1 MTAPPPPTGLRAA
14 SEYLPLEGLPIP
26 VAILRADR
34 VAYANPALTALLG
47 ITQEALSQLSMSD
60 LLARFAP
67 KDQPW
72 IEPRYQAQ
80 AQARHLQSA
89 PTDLWLHV
97 RGVGGKE
104 RTFHLRIH
112 SGPGAGEQ
120 TVVLVDA
127 QGEDTAQQLIGA
139 LVIAASEMMVCQDE
153 KGVLERALD
162 AISAQGF
169 FASIIHARQDL
180 FVYGPVRHDPEAI
193 ALLERLI
200 GQPLTDYSYP
210 RARMPHLD
218 ALFQQRKATFHPDL
232 STLIRRLFPSELAEF
247 HERKHPGLKSLD
259 VPIFVEGQPYG
270 VLSVKG
276 RSLTIMSTA
285 TLELFAQMMSG
296 ALENVRHHQRAQERL
311 AELTRLQN
319 ELVAHERITVLG
331 EAAGVVAHEVRN
343 PLGAILNATALL
355 KREEQLSAVG
365 HSAVSMLEEE
375 AIRLEDIVRDLL
387 DVVRPFELRP
397 RLVHLGDLARHTVTL
412 LQPVAEAT
420 QARVVIEE
428 EPDLPPLQADETLM
442 QLALSNLVRYALRSS
457 PEGGTVRMVLA
468 RAGKGFSIAVEDQ
481 GASLSHTDT
490 QRFFEP
496 FFTSRNNGAGL
507 GLAVVRRVVLA
518 HGGDIQASE
527 RPGGGARFEL
537 LLQDVGRG

>member
-1 MTAPPPPTGLRAA
+1 MTAPPPSTGIRAA

-34 VAYANPALTALLG
+34 VAYANAALTALLG
-47 ITQEALSQLSMSD
+47 ISQEALSQLSMSE
-60 LLARFAP
+60 LLSRFVP

-104 RTFHLRIH
+104 RTFHLRVH
-112 SGPGAGEQ
+112 SGPGPGEQ

-153 KGVLERALD
+153 TGVLERALD

-169 FASIIHARQDL
+169 FASILHARQDL

-193 ALLERLI
+193 ALLERLV
-200 GQPLTDYSYP
+200 GQPLADYSYP

-218 ALFQQRKATFHPDL
+218 ALFQQRKATFHPEWNAVL
-232 STLIRRLFPSELAEF
+232 RRLFPSELAEF
-247 HERKHPGLKSLD
+247 HEHKHPGLKSLD

-285 TLELFAQMMSG
+285 TLELFAQMMGG

-397 RLVHLGDLARHTVTL
+397 RMVHLGDLARHTVTL
-412 LQPVAEAT
+412 LQPVAEAS
-420 QARVVIEE
+420 QARVVIDE

-468 RAGKGFSIAVEDQ
+468 RAAKGLSISVEDQ

-527 RPGGGARFEL
+527 RSGGGARFEL
-537 LLQDVGRG
+537 LLQDIGRG

>member
-1 MTAPPPPTGLRAA
+1 MNAPQQSAGLRIT
-14 SEYLPLEGLPIP
+14 SDYLPLEGLPIP
-26 VAILRADR
+26 VAILRLDR

-47 ITQEALSQLSMSD
+47 MSLEALSQLSMSD
-60 LLARFAP
+60 LLSRFVP
-67 KDQPW
+67 RDQAW
-72 IEPRYQAQ
+72 LEPRHRAK
-80 AQARHLQSA
+80 ARHLQAS

-104 RTFHLRIH
+104 RTFHLRVH
-112 SGPGAGEQ
+112 GGPGPGEQ

-127 QGEDTAQQLIGA
+127 QGEDTAHQLIGA

-153 KGVLERALD
+153 QEVLERALD
-162 AISAQGF
+162 AIAAQGF
-169 FASIIHARQDL
+169 FASIMHAKQDT
-180 FVYGPVRHDPEAI
+180 FVYGPVRHDPEAV
-193 ALLERLI
+193 ALIERLT
-200 GQPLTDYSYP
+200 GKPLSDISYP
-210 RARMPHLD
+210 RASTPFLES
-218 ALFQQRKATFHPDL
+218 LFHQRKATFHPDL
-232 STLIRRLFPSELAEF
+232 NALMRRFFQAELAEF

-259 VPIFVEGQPYG
+259 VPLFVESQPYG

-276 RSLTIMSTA
+276 RSLTLTSTA
-285 TLELFAQMMSG
+285 TLELFAQLMSG
-296 ALENVRHHQRAQERL
+296 ALENVRHHQRARERL
-311 AELTRLQN
+311 AEVTRLQN
-319 ELVAHERITVLG
+319 ELVAHERLTVLG

-355 KREEQLSAVG
+355 KREERLSAVG

-412 LQPVAEAT
+412 LEPVAEAT
-420 QARVVIEE
+420 QAHVSVEE
-428 EPDLPPLQADETLM
+428 EAELPPLHADETLM

-457 PEGGTVRMVLA
+457 PPGGTVRMVLA
-468 RAGKGFSIAVEDQ
+468 RAGEGFSIAIEDQ
-481 GASLSHTDT
+481 GASLTHTDT

-518 HGGDIQASE
+518 HGGEIKAGE
-527 RPGGGARFEL
+527 RAGGGARFEI
-537 LLQDVGRG
+537 LLQDIRGN